1 MTPHLCGRFPDMRSL
16 IDALGPDYPVFCVR
30 PAVIARAA
38 RSFREHFPGKT
49 LYAVKCNPHPLV
61 LDALHLGG
69 IRHYDV
75 ASLREIALVTSRHAS
90 SAIHFMHPVKRRS
103 FIREAFHR
111 FGVRHFA
118 VDHADELDK
127 VIEETGGEGLTVT
140 VRIET
145 TRRADSF
152 YDFSDKFGASIGEAA
167 DMLQTAAGLGCR
179 TGLGFHVGSQCLEP
193 RAFGEA
199 LDRVGE
205 VMARAGLRPAC
216 IDIGGGFPAAYPEI
230 EVPPLEHFVAAIQA
244 GLERIGAT
252 PNVEL
257 LAEPGRALVA
267 AGCSLLTQV
276 QLRKGDRLFLNDGI
290 FGCLSEQ
297 IDCDY
302 RLPTAFYRSSG
313 GLSTTLTPFRLFGP
327 TCDAVDVIKSPWQLP
342 QDIGAGDWLEIKAI
356 GAYSIAAAS
365 NFNGFA
371 VEACAELDDA

>member
-1 MTPHLCGRFPDMRSL
+1 MAAQRWARFPNVRSL
-16 IDALGPDYPVFCVR
+16 IDAWRPDYPIFCIR
-30 PAVIARAA
+30 PAVIAAVAA
-38 RSFREHFPGKT
+38 SFCRDFPGKV

-61 LDALHLGG
+61 LDALRLGG

-75 ASLREIALVTSRHAS
+75 ASLPEIALVASRHES
-90 SAIHFMHPVKRRS
+90 SALYFMHPVKRRGS
-103 FIREAFHR
+103 IKEAFGR
-111 FGVRHFA
+111 FRVRHFA

-127 VIEETGGEGLTVT
+127 VIEETDGEGITII
-140 VRIET
+140 VRIGT
-145 TRRADSF
+145 ARRADSF
-152 YDFSDKFGASIGEAA
+152 YDFSDKFGADVGEAA
-167 DMLQTAAGLGCR
+167 ELLRRAEALGCR

-199 LDRVGE
+199 LDRAGE
-205 VMARAGLRPAC
+205 VVARAGVRPAC
-216 IDIGGGFPAAYPEI
+216 IDVGGGFPASYPGI
-230 EVPPLEHFVAAIQA
+230 EAPPLEHYVAAIRA
-244 GLERIGAT
+244 GLERIGAA
-252 PNVEL
+252 PDVEL

-267 AGCSLLTQV
+267 AGCSLLAQV

-302 RLPTAFYRSSG
+302 RLPTAAFRRG
-313 GLSTTLTPFRLFGP
+313 GELSATLRPFRLFGP
-327 TCDAVDVIKSPWQLP
+327 TCDAVDALASPWELP
-342 QDIGAGDWLEIKAI
+342 EDIGAGDWLEIKAL

>member
-1 MTPHLCGRFPDMRSL
+1 MAPQLWARFPSVRSL
-16 IDALGPDYPVFCVR
+16 IDALRPDYPIFCIR
-30 PAVIARAA
+30 PAVIAGAA
-38 RSFREHFPGKT
+38 ASFRKHFPGKV

-61 LDALHLGG
+61 LDALRLGG

-75 ASLREIALVTSRHAS
+75 ASLPEIALVTSRHES
-90 SAIHFMHPVKRRS
+90 SALHFMHPVKRRS
-103 FIREAFHR
+103 SIKDAFRR

-127 VIEETGGEGLTVT
+127 VIEETGGEGLTIT

-145 TRRADSF
+145 ARRADTF
-152 YDFSDKFGASIGEAA
+152 YDFSDKFGASVGEAA
-167 DMLQTAAGLGCR
+167 ELLRRAAGLGCR
-179 TGLGFHVGSQCLEP
+179 TGLGFHVGSQCLAP

-205 VMARAGLRPAC
+205 VMARAGVRPAC
-216 IDIGGGFPAAYPEI
+216 IDVGGGFPASYPGLEA
-230 EVPPLEHFVAAIQA
+230 PPLEHFVAVIQA

-252 PNVEL
+252 RDVEL

-267 AGCSLLTQV
+267 AGCSLLAQV
-276 QLRKGDRLFLNDGI
+276 QLRKDDRLFLNDGI

-302 RLPTAFYRSSG
+302 RLPTAVFRSSG
-313 GLSTTLTPFRLFGP
+313 EPSSTCRPFRLFGP
-327 TCDAVDVIKSPWQLP
+327 TCDAVDALASPWELP
-342 QDIGAGDWLEIKAI
+342 EDVGAGDWLEIKAI

-365 NFNGFA
+365 SFNGFA
-371 VEACAELDDA
+371 VAACAELEDA

>member
-1 MTPHLCGRFPDMRSL
+1 MTPQQGVRFSNMRSL
-16 IDALGPDYPVFCVR
+16 IDALRPDYPIFCVR
-30 PAVIARAA
+30 PAVIAQAA
-38 RSFREHFPGKT
+38 TSFLERFPGKV

-90 SAIHFMHPVKRRS
+90 SAVHFMHPVKRRS
-103 FIREAFHR
+103 FITEAFHR
-111 FGVRHFA
+111 FRVRHFA

-127 VIEETGGEGLTVT
+127 VIEETGGAGLTVT
-140 VRIET
+140 VRIAT
-145 TRRADSF
+145 PRRADTF
-152 YDFSDKFGASIGEAA
+152 YDFSDKFGASVAEAA
-167 DMLQTAAGLGCR
+167 DLLRTAAGLGCR

-216 IDIGGGFPAAYPEI
+216 IDVGGGFPASYPEL
-230 EVPPLEHFVAAIQA
+230 EAPPLEHFVAAIRA
-244 GLERIGAT
+244 GLERIGA
-252 PNVEL
+252 PDVEL

-267 AGCSLLTQV
+267 AGCSVLTQV

-302 RLPTAFYRSSG
+302 RLPTAVYRSSG
-313 GLSTTLTPFRLFGP
+313 ELSPTLGPFRLFGP
-327 TCDAVDVIKSPWQLP
+327 TCDAVDAIASPWQLP
-342 QDIGAGDWLEIKAI
+342 EDIAAGDWLEIKAI
-356 GAYSIAAAS
+356 GAYSIAVAS

-371 VEACAELDDA
+371 VETCAELDA